1 MAPNPYQARATT
13 APEHIREIADSIAQ
27 VGLLQKPQLRP
38 KPGVEGQY
46 EIAFGHI
53 RIEAIRLLQQEG
65 RWPWPTVEVEVREL
79 TDAEMAIIALT
90 ENSQRKDLT
99 PLEQY
104 RAYEKAL
111 ATIPELTITRLAE
124 PLGIDR
130 STLSHNL
137 RILKLP
143 QVVLERV
150 ESGELAP
157 SAAREFLCLMNE
169 DHCHQEDMAWVVNSI
184 AGRHGYQGAPD
195 WRAEYVRKLIV
206 DRVCHN
212 EEGWRPLA
220 GPSEEE
226 KRRGSNL
233 GGGGREPS
241 FDVEAFQKEHPQHI
255 HQVPREEGGQRPW
268 TCLVKEWQRVQTR
281 GTRELNLR
289 LEKGGVTPQPVTERE
304 KRIEQV
310 LARDPLVSAVVQGVA
325 IATPKLAA
333 KLKTP
338 EPEDIPQDKAEAY
351 KKLNRHLEEAYQD
364 LPGPDRLEQLEA
376 EAENIRE
383 DLDLE
388 EVLTL
393 EEVAK
398 AIGSFGARTKKEQK
412 VKPVDLGS
420 LTPEQKEKLGTRV
433 EKVVTLG
440 RHRGFHA
447 ALNKLHYQGP
457 PAYFPDLEE
466 CLKRCTKGATYC
478 EEYGGGPV
486 GLHCLNEE
494 CWKEKLELGKAAFV
508 TKVQERARADDAR
521 DRELAETIS
530 RSFRDPQAGR
540 AAGLVALANLV
551 ATALIL
557 SGRDFNP
564 FAPDGLW
571 EFQYEP
577 GTMARVRELLGLPE
591 PQRQGRWSCLPARG
605 EVLKALS
612 KAPKESLPEIA
623 AQVLVYALASNSLVD
638 TFIKK
643 LSPQLS

>member
-1 MAPNPYQARATT
+1 MA
-13 APEHIREIADSIAQ
+13 
-27 VGLLQKPQLRP
+27 RP
-38 KPGVEGQY
+38 KKDGGY
-46 EIAFGHI
+46 ELAFGMT
-53 RIEAIRLLQQEG
+53 RLEAIKMLTQEG
-65 RWPWPTVEVEVREL
+65 AWQGGIPVQVRDL
-79 TDAEMAIIALT
+79 TDAEMNIIALV

-104 RAYEKAL
+104 RAYRKAL
-111 ATIPELTITRLAE
+111 DTVPGLTMTALAQGLRIEL
-124 PLGIDR
+124 
-130 STLSHNL
+130 STLSNNL

-169 DHCHQEDMAWVVNSI
+169 DHCHTEDMAWVVNSI
-184 AGRHGYQGAPD
+184 AGRHAYRGAPD
-195 WRAEYVRKLIV
+195 WRAGYVRDLIM

-220 GPSEEE
+220 GPSKEE
-226 KRRGSNL
+226 KHQGFTMA
-233 GGGGREPS
+233 GGLREPS

-255 HQVPREEGGQRPW
+255 HQVPRQEGGQRPW

-310 LARDPLVSAVVQGVA
+310 LARDPLVSAVVQGFSA
-325 IATPKLAA
+325 EKPKLAA

-412 VKPVDLGS
+412 AKPVDLGS
-420 LTPEQKEKLGTRV
+420 LGTRV
-433 EKVVTLG
+433 DKVVNLG
-440 RHRGFHA
+440 RHRGFDA
-447 ALNKLHYQGP
+447 ALNKSHYQGP

-466 CLKRCTKGATYC
+466 CLKRCTKGAGYA
-478 EEYGGGPV
+478 EEYQGGPV
-486 GLHCLNEE
+486 QLHCFNEA
-494 CWKEKLELGKAAFV
+494 CWKEKLERGKAAF
-508 TKVQERARADDAR
+508 TKKFLERAREDDAR
-521 DRELAETIS
+521 DRELAEAIS
-530 RSFRDPQAGR
+530 RSFR
-540 AAGLVALANLV
+540 LVLHDRELMAMPTLAHLV

-612 KAPKESLPEIA
+612 KAPKEALPQIA
-623 AQVLVYALASNSLVD
+623 AQVLVYALAASNSTLLD
-638 TFIKK
+638 TFTKEMAK
-643 LSPQLS
+643 